1 MYSRVQNK
9 RNPTFI
15 NFKKKSNDQETEI
28 EKTNKN
34 YACKIFQKWEGITF
48 IPTPMSTLDCSV
60 LKVRSLMYSI
70 ILKELRRSY
79 IF

>member
-9 RNPTFI
+9 RSPTFI
-15 NFKKKSNDQETEI
+15 NLKKSNDQETEI

-34 YACKIFQKWEGITF
+34 YACKNFQKWEGITF

-70 ILKELRRSY
+70 ILEELRRS
-79 IF
+79 